1 MAQSGGFDAMSA
13 EHQAS
18 AQQSYGRWAEDNP
31 ELGAKHGLRDYT
43 SYVQGKEAERQE
55 AAKPGNTNNTS
66 GRTP

>member
-1 MAQSGGFDAMSA
+1 MTQSGGFDGMSA

-18 AQQSYGRWAEDNP
+18 AEHSYARWAEDNP
-31 ELGAKHGLRDYT
+31 DLGAKHGLRDYT

-55 AAKPGNTNNTS
+55 AAKPGNTSNTS